1 LVYTRAQLEAIGEI
15 EKNLQIIACAGSGKT
30 QVVSARVV
38 GILKHKKAEGINPAN
53 IVAFTF
59 TDKAAGEL
67 KDRIHALCLAE
78 FGAELGLAEMFVGT
92 THAYCLNLLQSAPL
106 YKFLKY
112 RVLTEVQQRL
122 LLDRYS
128 AKSGLT
134 SVPLLAGGTL
144 ERWKD
149 SSLYQQLLSIL
160 GEGKVD
166 QSKVSA
172 AVLEAAHAYDDLR
185 IDRLYL
191 DYTTM
196 IAEAV
201 AEISSNDALRARL
214 SGQLKYLVVDEYQ
227 DINSLQEELIRQL
240 HRLGANVCVV
250 GDDDQTIYQWRGSE
264 IGHILQFGDSYPDV
278 HKVGLNENFRSS
290 EGVIKTARGI
300 AEGLHERL
308 EKKMEAVGAQPYAR
322 GDLLALHFYN
332 PEEEGAWIASKIASL
347 LGAPYRDRPEAQPR
361 GLARSDFAILL
372 RSVRN
377 DADPIL
383 AELDRADLPY
393 VVIGMNGLFDKPE
406 VRAVRA
412 AFYYLAGFQ
421 GPGGSISE
429 VDIERLLRTAELGLL
444 DEQIAAGV
452 ALLRERKSRIGQKTD
467 AELYLQRVYL
477 DFLEAL
483 AVREEAIDLATAS
496 QDRGEIVFYNLGKFS
511 QVISDYEQIHFHSSP
526 AELYPAFA
534 AFLCHQAPRYYP
546 EGWQDAGYS
555 RPDAV
560 QVMTVHQAKGM
571 QWPVVLVP
579 CLRKNRF
586 PSKRQGGRSV
596 WNVIPEACVENADRY
611 KGTEEDERRLFYV
624 ALTRA
629 EKYLFCTWGPIQAN
643 QQQRTVS
650 PFFTEFTRS
659 EYVLTADPRSE
670 ETEKIQSR
678 PRKEAIALPLSF
690 SELKYYFECP
700 YLFKLRFLYG
710 FDTPISRALGYG
722 KSLHG
727 MLAEIHAEALR
738 GNVATPAHVP
748 RLVEEHLHLPFASS
762 DVEEFL
768 RKEAAQALGLYLK
781 DHGESLTRLE
791 HVEKVVELRLADG
804 IVVNGRIDL
813 IRRTD
818 TDEIVIV
825 DFKSDERAQVEE
837 ITQKQLHVYAYG
849 YEQLS
854 GRRADLIEVHNLDKG
869 GTLREM
875 VNEALIRDTMAEVHE
890 AGTRLR
896 DNNLPRLDLWTE
908 TCQRCE
914 VAGLCRDRPQRNTVL
929 D

>member
-1 LVYTRAQLEAIGEI
+1 MDYTKAQLEAIGEV
-15 EKNLQIIACAGSGKT
+15 ERNLQIIACAGSGKT

-38 GILKHKKAEGINPAN
+38 EILKRKRAEGIGPGN

-122 LLDRYS
+122 LIDRYS

-134 SVPLLAGGTL
+134 AVPLLAGGTL

-149 SSLYQQLLSIL
+149 STLYQMLLSIL
-160 GEGKVD
+160 GEGVVDSTKVPR
-166 QSKVSA
+166 
-172 AVLEAAHAYDDLR
+172 AVLEAVDAYHGTR
-185 IDRLYL
+185 DRLRYL

-201 AEISSNDALRARL
+201 VEIRTNEILQARL
-214 SGQLKYLVVDEYQ
+214 SEGLKYLVVDEYQ
-227 DINSLQEELIRQL
+227 DINPLQEELIRQL

-250 GDDDQTIYQWRGSE
+250 GDDDQTIYQWRGSD
-264 IGHILQFGDSYPDV
+264 IGHILRFGKAYPDV

-308 EKKMEAVGAQPYAR
+308 EKKMEPVGAQPYAR
-322 GDLLALHFYN
+322 GDLLALHFKT
-332 PEEEGAWIASKIASL
+332 PQEEGAWIASKIALL
-347 LGAPYRDRPEAQPR
+347 LGTPYRDRPEGEPR
-361 GLARSDFAILL
+361 GLALSDFAILL

-377 DADPIL
+377 DADSIL
-383 AELDRADLPY
+383 AELDRAGLRY
-393 VVIGMNGLFDKPE
+393 VVIGMNGLFDTPE
-406 VRAVRA
+406 VQAARA
-412 AFYYLAGFQ
+412 AFYYVAGFQ

-429 VDIERLLRTAELGLL
+429 VDMERLLRRAELGLQ

-452 ALLRERKSRIGQKTD
+452 GLLRERKSRIGQKTD

-477 DFLEAL
+477 DFLDAL
-483 AVREEAIDLATAS
+483 AVREEAIDMATAS
-496 QDRGEIVFYNLGKFS
+496 QGGGEIVFYNLGKFS

-571 QWPVVLVP
+571 QWPVVFVP

-596 WNVIPEACVENADRY
+596 WNIIPEACVENADRY

-629 EKYLFCTWGPIQAN
+629 EKYLFCTWEPIRAN

-659 EYVLTADPRSE
+659 EYVLTTDPGRE
-670 ETEKIQSR
+670 EAEKIPSR
-678 PRKEAIALPLSF
+678 ARKEEVALPLSF

-722 KSLHG
+722 KSLHD
-727 MLAEIHAEALR
+727 MLAEIHAEALQ
-738 GNVATPAHVP
+738 GNLATLDEVP
-748 RLVEEHLHLPFASS
+748 RLVEEHLHLPFASA
-762 DVEEFL
+762 DVEEHL
-768 RKEAAQALGLYLK
+768 RKEATEALGRYLR
-781 DHGESLTRLE
+781 DHRESLFKLE
-791 HVEKVVELRLADG
+791 HVEKVIELRLADG

-837 ITQKQLHVYAYG
+837 ITQKQLHVYAFG
-849 YEQLS
+849 YEQLT
-854 GRRADLIEVHNLDKG
+854 GRRADSIEVHNLDKG
-869 GTLREM
+869 GALREM
-875 VNEALIRDTMAEVHE
+875 VNDSMIAETMASVHE
-890 AGTRLR
+890 AGIRLR
-896 DNNLPRLDLWTE
+896 RGDLPRLDHWGEACWGCDVT
-908 TCQRCE
+908 
-914 VAGLCRDRPQRNTVL
+914 GLCRARPVPAH
-929 D
+929 